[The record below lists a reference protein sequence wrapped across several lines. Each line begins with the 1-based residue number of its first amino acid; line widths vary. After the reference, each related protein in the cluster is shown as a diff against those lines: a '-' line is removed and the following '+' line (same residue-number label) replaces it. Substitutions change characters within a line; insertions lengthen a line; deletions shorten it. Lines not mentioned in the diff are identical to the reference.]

1 MLKYAERPR
10 ETEAD
15 LLNSAEYS
23 RQTEMYVLKCS
34 KTPRQR
40 MLEYWNVPHI
50 LPDKRIMH
58 SNERNFLDTQS
69 LIY

>member
-15 LLNSAEYS
+15 MLKCAEYS
-23 RQTEMYVLKCS
+23 RKTEAYVLKCS

-40 MLEYWNVPHI
+40 MLEYLNVPDI
-50 LPDKRIMH
+50 LPNKGSFIQMCGT
-58 SNERNFLDTQS
+58 F
-69 LIY
+69 